1 MISAYLTNYMHPE
14 RVGTIVAAVET
25 LSSYGFDSCG
35 QTMEKEILSG
45 SPQGVDGVI
54 SKVEEIIQ
62 IAIEG
67 ALTQFGVTIDYRDEL
82 IDEHM
87 ALLHFLYTWNTP
99 EGHSAL
105 TIPIAGGHLRELGDT
120 EVDIL
125 LELYSLA
132 DGVPERVYID
142 WVERVE
148 TYLINALEQQ
158 FAEEEDLDAEAPA
171 VITDAVLN
179 PFRAFAAVYPESA
192 AVHYIRNGGRI
203 GLDYDTLI
211 EQFEE
216 DGQLAIA
223 LDEKRLA
230 ENLVGIL
237 LISSLD
243 RKLGDQ
249 VLAETAELQ
258 YGSTEKARRVK
269 VLCNQIM
276 NKVG

>member
-1 MISAYLTNYMHPE
+1 MISAYLSNYMHPE
-14 RVGTIVAAVET
+14 RVGTIVAAVEA

-35 QTMEKEILSG
+35 QTMEREILSG
-45 SPQGVDGVI
+45 SPQGLDGVI

-62 IAIEG
+62 LAIEG
-67 ALTQFGVTIDYRDEL
+67 ALTQFGVSIDYRDEL
-82 IDEHM
+82 IDDHM

-99 EGHSAL
+99 EGHSAQ
-105 TIPIAGGHLRELGDT
+105 TVPVMGGHLRELGDT

-158 FAEEEDLDAEAPA
+158 FEDEANAETETPP

-179 PFRAFAAVYPESA
+179 PFRAFAAVYPDSA

-203 GLDYDTLI
+203 GLAFDTLI
-211 EQFEE
+211 NQFEE

-223 LDEKRLA
+223 LDDKRLA

-237 LISSLD
+237 LISNLD
-243 RKLGDQ
+243 RRMGDQ
-249 VLAETAELQ
+249 ALSEIAELQ